1 MIDIASKL
9 FPNILT
15 IVTQLCA
22 SLVIFVM
29 YKKYV
34 HDHVIRFLDDKQ
46 QMMVDATEKAKAVDL
61 EAKKQ
66 REQLNQEREIMKR
79 DMESYRLTLER
90 KAKQEYDAQ
99 VKAAANEIARRNE
112 ASLQQ
117 INKEKE
123 AMLKEVKEHAV
134 DLAYAMSERAL
145 KEFEIG
151 SDVSLDQIQ
160 RKLDSQ

>member
-9 FPNILT
+9 FPNVLT
-15 IVTQLCA
+15 LITQLCA
-22 SLVIFVM
+22 SFVIYVM

-46 QMMVDATEKAKAVDL
+46 QMMVDATEKAKAIDL
-61 EAKKQ
+61 EAQKQ
-66 REQLNQEREIMKR
+66 KELLNIERETMKR

-99 VKAAANEIARRNE
+99 VKAASNEIARRNE

-123 AMLKEVKEHAV
+123 AMLQEVKEHAV
-134 DLAYAMSERAL
+134 DIAYMMSERAL
-145 KEFEIG
+145 KEFEI
-151 SDVSLDQIQ
+151 DPTLSLDLIQ
-160 RKLDSQ
+160 RKLDNQ